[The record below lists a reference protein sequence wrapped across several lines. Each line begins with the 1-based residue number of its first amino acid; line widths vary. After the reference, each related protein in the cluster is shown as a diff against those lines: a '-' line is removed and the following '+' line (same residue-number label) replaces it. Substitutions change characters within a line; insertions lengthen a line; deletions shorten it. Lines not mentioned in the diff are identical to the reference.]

1 MAFSCMKDYGA
12 TEWYLRDFMERMKT
26 EAPVQKG
33 KVISAQEKF
42 LECKTEQRNNIRSA
56 IETTVQ

>member
-1 MAFSCMKDYGA
+1 
-12 TEWYLRDFMERMKT
+12 MERMKT